1 MVEYGKA
8 SLADVKEMQALVKP
22 FVDDGTILLRS
33 DDEVANT
40 IRSYTVAREK
50 GSTGEGKIVGF
61 SALYIYSPSLG
72 EIRSLVVAPAHH
84 GRGIG
89 AGLVRAAMEE
99 GRALGLEK
107 LLALTFAKGFF
118 EKLGFTE
125 VDKEEL
131 PHSKIWEDCI
141 KCKHFPVC
149 NESALILKL

>member
-1 MVEYGKA
+1 MADVIYGKA
-8 SLADVKEMQALVKP
+8 FLTDVKEMQALVKP
-22 FVDDGTILLRS
+22 FVENGIILFRS
-33 DDEVANT
+33 DDEVSNT
-40 IRSYTVAREK
+40 IRSYTVARLD
-50 GSTGEGKIVGF
+50 GKIVGF
-61 SALYIYSPSLG
+61 CALYIYSPSLG
-72 EIRSLVVAPAHH
+72 EIRSLVVAPDRH
-84 GRGIG
+84 GEGIG

-107 LLALTFAKGFF
+107 LLALTFAKEFF
-118 EKLGFTE
+118 EKLGFIE